1 MIKSMTGY
9 GKANLEKEKRKYQIE
24 IKSVNHRYSDISIK
38 MPRQLAYLEEP
49 IKRKVSEKVKRGKID
64 IFITFENEGI
74 EGKEIK
80 INTELASGYIKAL
93 KELAES
99 IIEKKEIEL
108 AEKENILADIQV
120 NDIAKYPD
128 VLNVESNNDD
138 ETVKQEILETVELAT
153 ANLVEMR
160 KTEGLKMA
168 EDIEKRL
175 EGIQE
180 KVNQISR
187 TFYWTY

>member
-1 MIKSMTGY
+1 MIKSMTGN
-9 GKANLEKEKRKYQIE
+9 GKANLEKEKSKYQIE

-93 KELAES
+93 KELAE
-99 IIEKKEIEL
+99 
-108 AEKENILADIQV
+108 KENILADIQV

-175 EGIQE
+175 EEIQE

>member
-1 MIKSMTGY
+1 MIKSMTGF
-9 GKANLEKEKRKYQIE
+9 GKSILINEQREYQIE
-24 IKSVNHRYSDISIK
+24 MKSVNHRYSDISIK

-93 KELAES
+93 K
-99 IIEKKEIEL
+99 EL

>member
-38 MPRQLAYLEEP
+38 MPRQLTYLEEP
-49 IKRKVSEKVKRGKID
+49 IKRKISEKVKRGKID
-64 IFITFENEGI
+64 VFITFENEGI

-80 INTELASGYIKAL
+80 INTELASSYIKAL
-93 KELAES
+93 KELA
-99 IIEKKEIEL
+99 K
-108 AEKENILADIQV
+108 KENILADIQV

-138 ETVKQEILETVELAT
+138 EKVKQEILETVEIAT
-153 ANLVEMR
+153 SNLVEMR

-175 EGIQE
+175 EGIQK